1 MRLLKKFGLLAFFS
15 RNGTCLHR
23 LKLTSGRT
31 SLLAARN
38 RETVLTIATAKIGVK
53 PARVPN
59 VKK

>member
-1 MRLLKKFGLLAFFS
+1 M
-15 RNGTCLHR
+15 HR

-53 PARVPN
+53 PARAPN